1 MAIEGPACHPIAYV
15 LSMRSS
21 KPDRPPAW
29 EVHLSTEARDW
40 LIDCT
45 TDQAALARVMSSF
58 GFIFQKLEVAGPRI
72 GEPDIKKLIATQG
85 MWEARVKDPTG
96 AYRMFLRFGRIGDRR
111 IAAVAYG
118 RKKTEQSFPRSVI
131 DLAQRKVD
139 AFLAELGANGSIDQ
153 D

>member
-1 MAIEGPACHPIAYV
+1 MP
-15 LSMRSS
+15 ST
-21 KPDRPPAW
+21 KFDRPPAW

-40 LIDCT
+40 LINCT

-58 GFIFQKLEVAGPRI
+58 SLIFQKLEIAGPRV

-85 MWEARVKDPTG
+85 IWEARVKDPTG

-111 IAAVAYG
+111 IAAIAHG
-118 RKKTEQSFPRSVI
+118 RKKSGQRLPRSAI

-139 AFLAELGANGSIDQ
+139 AFLVELGANGFIDKDQ
-153 D
+153 

>member
-1 MAIEGPACHPIAYV
+1 
-15 LSMRSS
+15 
-21 KPDRPPAW
+21 
-29 EVHLSTEARDW
+29 
-40 LIDCT
+40 
-45 TDQAALARVMSSF
+45 
-58 GFIFQKLEVAGPRI
+58 
-72 GEPDIKKLIATQG
+72 

-96 AYRMFLRFGRIGDRR
+96 AYRMFLRFDRIGDRR

-118 RKKTEQSFPRSVI
+118 RKKSEQSLPSAVI

>member
-1 MAIEGPACHPIAYV
+1 MPSTKFG
-15 LSMRSS
+15 
-21 KPDRPPAW
+21 RPPAW

-40 LIDCT
+40 LISCT

-58 GFIFQKLEVAGPRI
+58 SFIFQKLEIAGPRV

-96 AYRMFLRFGRIGDRR
+96 AYRMFLRFGKIGDRR

-118 RKKTEQSFPRSVI
+118 RKKSKQSLPRSVI
-131 DLAQRKVD
+131 DLGQRKVD
-139 AFLAELGANGSIDQ
+139 AFLAELGANGFIDQ
-153 D
+153 EQ